1 MKSIIEKLFY
11 DEIEQNTFPK
21 ENKLSKDENEI
32 FEKLRSGLTDEQ
44 KSLLIEFDDLKNE
57 RLLEDEKELYILG
70 FWTGAKALMEILYL
84 KLN

>member
-11 DEIEQNTFPK
+11 DEIEQNTLPK

-44 KSLLIEFDDLKNE
+44 KSLLLEFDDLKNE

-70 FWTGAKALMEILYL
+70 FRTGAKALMEILNL
-84 KLN
+84 KIN